1 MIINILVI
9 FVRRTAFFM
18 TKIPY
23 ISIVIL
29 LLISSFSYSQKKTL
43 FANRITENITIDG
56 KLDEHSWST
65 AEIASDFIMYSPDN
79 GKPMPPEK
87 QTMVKII
94 YDNDAIYIAAVMIDD
109 QPDKILKEMTQRDV
123 FGTAE
128 HFGVFINGFN
138 DGQQDFRFF
147 LSAAGV
153 QMDCVT
159 TEANGEDFTWDAIWD
174 GNVSITEDGWIAEM
188 KIPYAALRFSSSE
201 KQSWGINF
209 YRELRRDRQQY
220 TWNHIDNK
228 IGLEITQTG
237 NLQGIENI
245 ETPTRLFLIPY
256 SSYYLNVN
264 DKETDHTLKAGLDIK
279 YGISDSFTLDAILVP
294 DFGQTRYDNVE
305 LNLGPFEQQFIENRP
320 FFTEGTDLFKK
331 GDLLYSRR
339 IGGAPS
345 YFLSSTGP
353 NYIVTNP
360 ESVNLLNAVKVSG
373 RTDSGLGIG
382 ILNAITEKT
391 YATFIDLDN
400 NANGKVV
407 VEPLTN
413 FNVLVLD
420 QRFNGNS
427 SVSFVNTNV
436 LRDGFFRDAN
446 VSAGVFDL
454 NTKANTYNLSGDIKY
469 SFINEYQ
476 DYKNREGINTSLRF
490 AETSG
495 AYRYD
500 VGGKYVSK
508 DFDNNDLGI
517 NFQTHYHAAYGNAS
531 YRILNANKYFNTFQ
545 YDLNLYSE
553 FDNQTGRIQEG
564 TITFTT
570 SLLTLKNNYLSWLLS
585 SRPVESYDFYEPRYE
600 GRFVVIPVNFGT
612 SLLFQT
618 NTNKKI
624 SFSVNPSFTVTSEE
638 KREAWSISVQPQFR
652 FNDRFT
658 TNLTFNYTR
667 QNNNAGY
674 IDDTF
679 TDPNL
684 PFEIYF
690 AKRNRS
696 TYNFSAGGKYAINKE
711 MTLTLNARY
720 YWSYADNREFYTLA
734 DDGQLIRNYN
744 YNENQNSN
752 FNTWNLD
759 LSYSWWFAPGSQV
772 SVLYR
777 NNSFSYTNDI
787 TKDLN
792 SNFSNVFSD
801 NLNHVFS
808 VSVRYFIDY
817 NQVKKWF

>member
-1 MIINILVI
+1 
-9 FVRRTAFFM
+9 M
-18 TKIPY
+18 TKFSY
-23 ISIVIL
+23 ISIAIL
-29 LLISSFSYSQKKTL
+29 LLFSSFSYSQKKTL
-43 FANRITENITIDG
+43 FANRIAENMIIDG
-56 KLDEHSWST
+56 KLDEQSWST
-65 AEIASDFIMYSPDN
+65 AEIASDFVMYSPDN
-79 GKPMPPEK
+79 GKPMSKEK
-87 QTMVKII
+87 QTLVKII
-94 YDNDAIYIAAVMIDD
+94 YDNDAIYIGAIMIDD
-109 QPDKILKEMTQRDV
+109 EPDKILKQMTQRDV

-159 TEANGEDFTWDAIWD
+159 TEANGEDFSWDSIWD
-174 GNVSITEDGWIAEM
+174 GNVTITEYGWVAEM
-188 KIPYAALRFSSSE
+188 KIPYAALRFSNSE
-201 KQSWGINF
+201 KQNWGINF

-237 NLQGIENI
+237 NLAGIENI
-245 ETPTRLFLIPY
+245 DTPTRLFLIPY
-256 SSYYLNVN
+256 SSYYFNAN
-264 DKETDHTLKAGLDIK
+264 DLDSNHTLKAGLDIK

-320 FFTEGTDLFKK
+320 FFTEGTDLFRK

-339 IGGAPS
+339 IGGTPS
-345 YFLSSTGP
+345 FFLTS
-353 NYIVTNP
+353 NEANVIVNNP
-360 ESVNLLNAVKVSG
+360 ESVNLLNAVKISG
-373 RTDSGLGIG
+373 RTSGGLGVG
-382 ILNAITEKT
+382 VLNAITERT
-391 YATFIDLDN
+391 YATIIDLDN
-400 NANGKVV
+400 NANNRVI
-407 VEPLTN
+407 VEPVTN

-436 LRDGFFRDAN
+436 LRDGYFRDAN

-454 NTKANTYNLSGDIKY
+454 NTKANTFNLSGDFKY
-469 SFINEYQ
+469 SYINEFQ
-476 DYKNREGINTSLRF
+476 DFENRDGVNTSLRF
-490 AETSG
+490 AETTG
-495 AYRYD
+495 AYRFD
-500 VGGKYVSK
+500 VGGSYVSK

-517 NFQTHYHAAYGNAS
+517 NFQTHYHSASGNAS

-545 YDLNLYSE
+545 YDLSLYSE
-553 FDNQTGRIQEG
+553 FDNRTGRIQQG
-564 TITFTT
+564 NLSFTT
-570 SLLTLKNNYLSWLLS
+570 SFLTLKNDYFSWLLS
-585 SRPVESYDFYEPRYE
+585 TRPVETYDFYEPRFD
-600 GRFVVIPVNFGT
+600 GRFVVTPASFGT
-612 SLLFQT
+612 SWYFES
-618 NTNKKI
+618 NNNRKI
-624 SFSVNPSFTVTSEE
+624 SIIINPSFTVTTEE
-638 KREAWSISVQPQFR
+638 ERQAWAIVVQPQFR

-658 TNLTFNYTR
+658 TNFNFNYTR

-674 IDDTF
+674 IDDTSA
-679 TDPNL
+679 DPNV
-684 PFEIYF
+684 PFNIYF

-696 TYNFSAGGKYAINKE
+696 TYNFSVGGKYAINKE
-711 MTLTLNARY
+711 MTLTLNTRY
-720 YWSYADNREFYTLA
+720 YWSYADNREFYNLA
-734 DDGQLIRNYN
+734 DNGELIRDYN

-759 LSYSWWFAPGSQV
+759 LSYSWWFAPGSQI

-777 NNSFSYTNDI
+777 NNSFSFTNDI

-792 SNFSNVFSD
+792 ANFSNVFSD

-817 NQVKKWF
+817 NQVKNWF